1 MNKLTYPTELTD
13 DLIGQH
19 GRQAA
24 KSLVTRN
31 RIVKSV
37 MSLIQEGG
45 YGAASS
51 SAIAK
56 RAGLTWGAVQ
66 HHFGSKDDI
75 LEEIIRRS
83 YEVYVLRLRKPALRE
98 GSPEQRIALY
108 IAEAWEH
115 YQGEI
120 YLSAIEILMASRGV
134 GRIGSDL
141 AISSTRSVLLEV
153 TKEVFFDAVVAD
165 QAFVDV
171 IYSVHCLLTGMLV
184 ESALEP
190 ETFAPER
197 QLSLLKTQVKSILYA
212 T

>member
-1 MNKLTYPTELTD
+1 MKKTTYPVELSTEL
-13 DLIGQH
+13 IEQY

-31 RIVKSV
+31 RIVKAV

-56 RAGLTWGAVQ
+56 RSGLTWGAVQ

-75 LEEIIRRS
+75 LEEVIRRS
-83 YEVYVLRLRKPALRE
+83 YEVYVQRLRKPALRE
-98 GSPEQRIALY
+98 GTPEQRIGLY
-108 IAEAWEH
+108 IDEAWEH

-141 AISSTRSVLLEV
+141 AISSTRSVLLDV
-153 TKEVFFDAVVAD
+153 TQEVFFDANAGD

-197 QLSLLKTQVKSILYA
+197 QLRLLRAQVKSMLYA